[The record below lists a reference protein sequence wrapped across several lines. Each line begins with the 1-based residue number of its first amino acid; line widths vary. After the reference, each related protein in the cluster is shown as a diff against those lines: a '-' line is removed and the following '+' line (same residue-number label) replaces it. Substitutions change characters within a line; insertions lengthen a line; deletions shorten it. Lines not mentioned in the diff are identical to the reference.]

1 MSLKIKK
8 PLDVFILSLCLIAL
22 PLFVFPINLF
32 PGEIIISINGA
43 EQISQAPLSLSYF
56 IGLGYD
62 PSDMEN
68 IKDFYLTTRGYA
80 LAICMLIGV
89 PFLIAYR
96 VYLKKR
102 KV

>member
-8 PLDVFILSLCLIAL
+8 PLYVFTLSLCLIAL

-68 IKDFYLTTRGYA
+68 IKDFYLTARGYA

-102 KV
+102 KA

>member
-102 KV
+102 KA